1 MVITQ
6 VVGAGL
12 RLLAGY
18 LKKELPIIMKSQNT
32 PEGRRKLIERLKKD
46 AIEYAGVKGGT
57 FLINEVKNNMKIT
70 YENGR
75 VCVKYR
81 KFKKCMKH
89 KTE

>member
-12 RLLAGY
+12 RLLGGF
-18 LKKELPIIMKSQNT
+18 LKRELPIIMKSKNT
-32 PEGRRKLIERLKKD
+32 PEGRAALIKTLKRD

-70 YENGR
+70 YENGK

-89 KTE
+89 KNE

>member
-6 VVGAGL
+6 VIGTGL

-18 LKKELPIIMKSQNT
+18 LKKELPVIMRSQNT
-32 PEGRRKLIERLKKD
+32 PKGREALIKRLRKD
-46 AIEYAGVKGGT
+46 AIEYAGVKGGA

-75 VCVKYR
+75 ICIKYR
-81 KFKKCMKH
+81 KFKKCMKQ
-89 KTE
+89 KEK